1 MKTDSPKQVPKDL
14 VKQEEETPKKESKE
28 LFQEKDSPKKEVK
41 ELLKEKDSPKKEAKE
56 LLKEKDSPKKEAKVT
71 SPVHKQEEAAKAKT
85 SSTFSLKSAS
95 AGTQNKDSPP
105 LSPESGKLYGGVV
118 LRKRTDKHD
127 TDITKRQTVAMGTGV
142 SSVYEDKSQDTPI
155 PPRNWDDLD
164 KPKPKVEESD
174 QSNEFANVFN
184 KLTRKSSQK
193 RVQLEKEDR
202 PEIKNSHNTVGNR
215 ASVASIDVKIG
226 SDSSSSSNNARL
238 KPVEIDIVETKDT
251 ATEPVK
257 KDNKV
262 GANVADVKKSV
273 TKNVVDTEESSQDTK
288 HKDTSNVVMRDPDK
302 SKSIKENRS
311 SVRSIDVKI
320 DKTSTAKVSEV
331 KQDTAGKSYEKKD
344 KVEEKKEIVTPSK
357 GEEKVLVTKPSDL
370 PLKAAPEDKDYQK
383 SSPTTKDR
391 FRSQTMPDSTE
402 VSKVAEQASP
412 SLQRSKTSVDRG
424 SVVQGGITKSEPK
437 KIFKRTMEDGSLP
450 PWFKTDKDS
459 TAKVPLPSPTKEPAR

>member
-14 VKQEEETPKKESKE
+14 VIQEEETPKKESKE
-28 LFQEKDSPKKEVK
+28 LFQ
-41 ELLKEKDSPKKEAKE
+41 EKDSPKKEAKE

-85 SSTFSLKSAS
+85 RSTFSLKSAS

-127 TDITKRQTVAMGTGV
+127 TDIMKRQTVAMGTGV

-273 TKNVVDTEESSQDTK
+273 TKNVVESSQDTK

-370 PLKAAPEDKDYQK
+370 PLKAAPEDKDYRK